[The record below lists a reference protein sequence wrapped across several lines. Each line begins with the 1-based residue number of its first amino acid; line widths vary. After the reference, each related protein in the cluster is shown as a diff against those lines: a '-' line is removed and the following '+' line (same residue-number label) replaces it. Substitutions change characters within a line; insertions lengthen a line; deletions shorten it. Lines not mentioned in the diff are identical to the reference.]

1 MLCTVLC
8 VGGKGALPALRTGN
22 SDSSCCSNSSKRATA
37 ACSHACCCPR
47 PSPPHPHTRTHTHT
61 HAGAGAGA
69 DVQQLL
75 LSQEVSL
82 QLEEELPA
90 ALAAAGIMLGATLL
104 CPAAGVDAAPPGG
117 SSGSG
122 VLRLTCMRAR

>member
-37 ACSHACCCPR
+37 ACSHACCCPC
-47 PSPPHPHTRTHTHT
+47 PSPPHTHTHT
-61 HAGAGAGA
+61 HTGAGAGA

-82 QLEEELPA
+82 QLKEELPA

-104 CPAAGVDAAPPGG
+104 CPAAGVDAAPPDG